1 MSATTENRPG
11 DSSGSDAEVFMYDP
25 PAFFDRSYT
34 KQHSIA
40 RDRMEELQLAA
51 LTLRFHQG
59 LEQVAMVSKLA
70 GRQRIT
76 QINEF
81 DDIVPLLF
89 EHTMYKSYPLS
100 LLERQQFDKLTSW
113 VSKLTPIDLS
123 AVDASEC
130 NSIDSW
136 LAVLADKAE
145 LQITYT
151 SGTSGTMSFLPVSR
165 HDHRVRARVNRAA
178 YLQTFGE
185 PPSPAALDEPVHLIG
200 SANRWH
206 AAQAMRIEVAH
217 GEDAYTHLSP
227 IRPSADLLWLAARLR
242 FAAARGDSARVEVP
256 AALLARRGELEQA
269 QASEPGAIQ
278 AWIDEIGRLQ
288 GEHVLWQ
295 VFPANIYE
303 IAAARLE
310 KGERWSFTP
319 ESRVVC
325 QGGSKGRVLP
335 PDWFDTVRSFI
346 EVGRVIQTY
355 GMAELTGLSP
365 LCSAGRYHIQPWVI
379 PFVLDPETSKLL
391 PRQGVQTGRFAFFDL
406 AANSHWG
413 GLMTGDE
420 IALDFDGQCE
430 CGATTLHFSS
440 QVSRLSEKRGG
451 DDKISCTAT
460 PQAYEEAMGFLV
472 GS

>member
-1 MSATTENRPG
+1 MSAAIENRPS
-11 DSSGSDAEVFMYDP
+11 DSSGSDAELFMYDP

-34 KQHSIA
+34 KQHSIP
-40 RDRMEELQLAA
+40 RDRMQELQLAA

-59 LEQVAMVSKLA
+59 LAHMAMVSKLA
-70 GRQRIT
+70 GRQGIA
-76 QINEF
+76 QVSEF
-81 DDIVPLLF
+81 DDVVPLLF

-100 LLERQQFDKLTSW
+100 LLERRQFDKLTSW
-113 VSKLTPIDLS
+113 VSKLTPLDLS
-123 AVDASEC
+123 AVDASTC
-130 NSIDSW
+130 DSIDSW
-136 LAVLADKAE
+136 LAALADKAE

-151 SGTSGTMSFLPVSR
+151 SGPSGTMSFLPVSR
-165 HDHRVRARVNRAA
+165 HDHMVRARVNRET

-185 PPSPAALDEPVHLIG
+185 PPSAVALDEPVHLIG
-200 SANRWH
+200 GANRWH
-206 AAQAMRIEVAH
+206 AVQAMRIEVAH
-217 GEDAYTHLSP
+217 GQDAYTHLSP
-227 IRPSADLLWLAARLR
+227 VRPSADLLWLAARLR

-269 QASEPGAIQ
+269 QASDPAAVQ
-278 AWIDEIGRLQ
+278 AWIDSIAGLQ
-288 GEHVLWQ
+288 GENVLWQ
-295 VFPANIYE
+295 VFPVDIYG

-325 QGGSKGRVLP
+325 QGGSKGRTLP

-346 EVGRVIQTY
+346 EVGQVIQTY
-355 GMAELTGLSP
+355 GMAELTGLAP

-379 PFVLDPETSKLL
+379 PFILDPETSKLL

-406 AANSHWG
+406 ATNSHWG

-420 IALDFDGQCE
+420 ITLDFDAPCE

-440 QVSRLSEKRGG
+440 QIARLSEKRGG
-451 DDKISCTAT
+451 DDKITCTAT
-460 PQAYEEAMGFLV
+460 PQAYEEAMDFLI
-472 GS
+472 G

>member
-1 MSATTENRPG
+1 MSAAIENRQ
-11 DSSGSDAEVFMYDP
+11 SESFGSDAEVFMYGP

-51 LTLRFHQG
+51 LARRFNAG

-76 QINEF
+76 QITEVAG
-81 DDIVPLLF
+81 IVPLLF

-100 LLERQQFDKLTSW
+100 LLERQQFDKLTNW
-113 VSKLTPIDLS
+113 VSKLTPMDLS
-123 AVDASEC
+123 AVDASKC
-130 NSIDSW
+130 DSIDSW

-178 YLQTFGE
+178 YLQTFGQ
-185 PPSPAALDEPVHLIG
+185 PPSPVALDEPVHLIG
-200 SANRWH
+200 SANRRH
-206 AAQAMRIEVAH
+206 AAQAMKIEVAH

-227 IRPSADLLWLAARLR
+227 VRPSADLLWLAARLR

-256 AALLARRGELEQA
+256 AALLARRGELERGQGTDPDA
-269 QASEPGAIQ
+269 LL
-278 AWIDEIGRLQ
+278 AWMDEIAHLQ
-288 GEHVLWQ
+288 GENVLWQ
-295 VFPANIYE
+295 VFPVDIYG

-325 QGGSKGRVLP
+325 QGGSKGRDRKSV
-335 PDWFDTVRSFI
+335 V
-346 EVGRVIQTY
+346 
-355 GMAELTGLSP
+355 
-365 LCSAGRYHIQPWVI
+365 
-379 PFVLDPETSKLL
+379 
-391 PRQGVQTGRFAFFDL
+391 
-406 AANSHWG
+406 
-413 GLMTGDE
+413 
-420 IALDFDGQCE
+420 
-430 CGATTLHFSS
+430 
-440 QVSRLSEKRGG
+440 
-451 DDKISCTAT
+451 
-460 PQAYEEAMGFLV
+460 
-472 GS
+472 

>member
-1 MSATTENRPG
+1 MSAAIENRP
-11 DSSGSDAEVFMYDP
+11 SESFGSDAEVFMYDP

-51 LTLRFHQG
+51 LALRFNAG
-59 LEQVAMVSKLA
+59 LEQEAMVSKLA

-76 QINEF
+76 QITEVA
-81 DDIVPLLF
+81 DIVPLLF

-100 LLERQQFDKLTSW
+100 LLERQQFDKLTNW
-113 VSKLTPIDLS
+113 VSKLTPMDLS
-123 AVDASEC
+123 AVDASKC
-130 NSIDSW
+130 DSVDSW

-178 YLQTFGE
+178 YLQTFGQ
-185 PPSPAALDEPVHLIG
+185 PPSPVALDEPVHLIG

-206 AAQAMRIEVAH
+206 AAQAMKIEVAH

-227 IRPSADLLWLAARLR
+227 VRPSADLLWLAARLR

-269 QASEPGAIQ
+269 QASDPAAVQ
-278 AWIDEIGRLQ
+278 AWIDGIGGLQ
-288 GEHVLWQ
+288 GENVLWQ
-295 VFPANIYE
+295 VFPADIYG

-325 QGGSKGRVLP
+325 QGGSKGRALP
-335 PDWFDTVRSFI
+335 PDWFDTVQSFI
-346 EVGRVIQTY
+346 EVGQVIQTY

-391 PRQGVQTGRFAFFDL
+391 PRLGVQAGRFAFFDL
-406 AANSHWG
+406 ATNSHWG

-420 IALDFDGQCE
+420 IELDFDGQCE
-430 CGATTLHFSS
+430 CGATTQHFSS
-440 QVSRLSEKRGG
+440 RVSRLSEKRGG

-460 PQAYEEAMGFLV
+460 PQAYEEAMEFLV
-472 GS
+472 G

>member
-1 MSATTENRPG
+1 MSAAIENRPS
-11 DSSGSDAEVFMYDP
+11 DSSGSDADLFMYDP

-34 KQHSIA
+34 KRHSIP

-51 LTLRFHQG
+51 LTLRFEQG
-59 LEQVAMVSKLA
+59 LADMAMVSKLA
-70 GRQRIT
+70 GRQAIT
-76 QINEF
+76 RVSEF
-81 DDIVPLLF
+81 DDVVPLLF

-100 LLERQQFDKLTSW
+100 LLERRQFDKLTTW
-113 VSKLTPIDLS
+113 VSKLTPLNLS
-123 AVDASEC
+123 AVDASQC
-130 NSIDSW
+130 DSIDSW
-136 LAVLADKAE
+136 LAALAENAE

-165 HDHRVRARVNRAA
+165 HDHLARARVNREA

-185 PPSPAALDEPVHLIG
+185 PPSPAALDEPVHLIAT
-200 SANRWH
+200 ANRWYG
-206 AAQAMRIEVAH
+206 AQAMRIEVAH
-217 GEDAYTHLSP
+217 GQDAYTHLSP
-227 IRPSADLLWLAARLR
+227 VRPSADLLWLAARLR

-269 QASEPGAIQ
+269 QASDPDAVQ
-278 AWIDEIGRLQ
+278 AWIESIAGLQ
-288 GEHVLWQ
+288 GENVLWQ
-295 VFPANIYE
+295 VFPVDIYG
-303 IAAARLE
+303 IASARLE

-325 QGGSKGRVLP
+325 QGGSKGRTLP

-346 EVGRVIQTY
+346 EVGQVIQTY
-355 GMAELTGLSP
+355 GMAELTGLAP

-379 PFVLDPETSKLL
+379 PFILDPETSKLL

-406 AANSHWG
+406 ATNSHWG

-420 IALDFDGQCE
+420 ITLDFDAQCE

-440 QVSRLSEKRGG
+440 HVARLSEKRGG
-451 DDKISCTAT
+451 DDKITCTAT
-460 PQAYEEAMGFLV
+460 PQAYEEAMDFLI
-472 GS
+472 G

>member
-1 MSATTENRPG
+1 MSAATGNRPS
-11 DSSGSDAEVFMYDP
+11 DSFGSDAEVFMYDP

-51 LTLRFHQG
+51 LALRFNQG

-76 QINEF
+76 QVSEF
-81 DDIVPLLF
+81 DDVVPLLF

-123 AVDASEC
+123 AVDASKC
-130 NSIDSW
+130 DSIDSW

-165 HDHRVRARVNRAA
+165 HDHRVRARVKRRRISRRSASRH
-178 YLQTFGE
+178 QRW
-185 PPSPAALDEPVHLIG
+185 PSTSRSTLLAVRTAGMLLE
-200 SANRWH
+200 
-206 AAQAMRIEVAH
+206 AMKIEVAR
-217 GEDAYTHLSP
+217 GQDAFTHLSP
-227 IRPSADLLWLAARLR
+227 VRPSADLLWLAARLR

-269 QASEPGAIQ
+269 QASDPAAVQ
-278 AWIDEIGRLQ
+278 AWIDGIAGLQ
-288 GEHVLWQ
+288 GENVLWQ
-295 VFPANIYE
+295 VFPADIYQ
-303 IAAARLE
+303 IAAARLD

-325 QGGSKGRVLP
+325 QGGSKGR
-335 PDWFDTVRSFI
+335 
-346 EVGRVIQTY
+346 
-355 GMAELTGLSP
+355 A
-365 LCSAGRYHIQPWVI
+365 
-379 PFVLDPETSKLL
+379 
-391 PRQGVQTGRFAFFDL
+391 L
-406 AANSHWG
+406 AARLVRHGAKLHRGRAGHTDLWDGRAHGAEPVVQRGPVPHSALGDPVRAGSGDQQASPAPGRADRPVRVFRSGRQQPLGRSH
-413 GLMTGDE
+413 D
-420 IALDFDGQCE
+420 
-430 CGATTLHFSS
+430 
-440 QVSRLSEKRGG
+440 R
-451 DDKISCTAT
+451 
-460 PQAYEEAMGFLV
+460 
-472 GS
+472 

>member
-1 MSATTENRPG
+1 MSAATGSRPS
-11 DSSGSDAEVFMYDP
+11 DSFGSDAEVFMYDP

-51 LTLRFHQG
+51 LALRFNQG

-70 GRQRIT
+70 GRQGIT
-76 QINEF
+76 RVSEF
-81 DDIVPLLF
+81 DDVVPLLF

-113 VSKLTPIDLS
+113 VSKLTPLDLS

-130 NSIDSW
+130 DSIDSW

-165 HDHRVRARVNRAA
+165 HDHRVRARVKRQA

-185 PPSPAALDEPVHLIG
+185 PPSAVALDEPVHLIG
-200 SANRWH
+200 GANRWYG
-206 AAQAMRIEVAH
+206 AEAMRIEVA
-217 GEDAYTHLSP
+217 
-227 IRPSADLLWLAARLR
+227 
-242 FAAARGDSARVEVP
+242 RG
-256 AALLARRGELEQA
+256 Q
-269 QASEPGAIQ
+269 
-278 AWIDEIGRLQ
+278 
-288 GEHVLWQ
+288 
-295 VFPANIYE
+295 
-303 IAAARLE
+303 
-310 KGERWSFTP
+310 
-319 ESRVVC
+319 
-325 QGGSKGRVLP
+325 
-335 PDWFDTVRSFI
+335 
-346 EVGRVIQTY
+346 
-355 GMAELTGLSP
+355 
-365 LCSAGRYHIQPWVI
+365 
-379 PFVLDPETSKLL
+379 TSKLL
-391 PRQGVQTGRFAFFDL
+391 PRQGVQAGRLAFFDL

-420 IALDFDGQCE
+420 IALDFDGPCE

-440 QVSRLSEKRGG
+440 QVARLSEKRGG
-451 DDKISCTAT
+451 DKISCTAT
-460 PQAYEEAMGFLV
+460 PQAYEEAMDFLV